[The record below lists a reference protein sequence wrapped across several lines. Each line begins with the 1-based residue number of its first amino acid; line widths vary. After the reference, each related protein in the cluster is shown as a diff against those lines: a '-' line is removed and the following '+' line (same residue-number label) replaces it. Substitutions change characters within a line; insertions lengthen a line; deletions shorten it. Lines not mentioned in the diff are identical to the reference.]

1 MNGQDNCTGARAW
14 LVPRTS
20 RPRSLLKINRSWT
33 ALLLT
38 EKVTDLLCKA
48 YIKYVDPFGIQ

>member
-1 MNGQDNCTGARAW
+1 MNGQDNCTEARAW

-38 EKVTDLLCKA
+38 EKATDLLCKA
-48 YIKYVDPFGIQ
+48 YIKYVDPFGI